1 MKKDKNILKIKM
13 GTLTKRIYHIVP
25 DKINYVDLRQSLIMK
40 LFKTSTVN
48 ISCSGY
54 GNQKNELPVLLP
66 ILTRQQANRALDLL
80 DFKKYITKRKV
91 KVSKLAFITY
101 TGTPAVFI
109 LLIPVV
115 AALLVWLFPTVYDII
130 IFISIMAEIPFVWL
144 FIIKIVALYTSGITI
159 EDNFCC
165 IRYSRFYAFHTI
177 LADKDKLIKIQIV
190 QNPFD
195 KKLGRCRLDFYFN
208 TEVPRNNKVKGVRIQ
223 DAKRILEKFE
233 FS

>member
-1 MKKDKNILKIKM
+1 
-13 GTLTKRIYHIVP
+13 
-25 DKINYVDLRQSLIMK
+25 
-40 LFKTSTVN
+40 
-48 ISCSGY
+48 
-54 GNQKNELPVLLP
+54 
-66 ILTRQQANRALDLL
+66 
-80 DFKKYITKRKV
+80 
-91 KVSKLAFITY
+91 
-101 TGTPAVFI
+101 
-109 LLIPVV
+109 
-115 AALLVWLFPTVYDII
+115 
-130 IFISIMAEIPFVWL
+130 MAEIPFVWL

-223 DAKRILEKFE
+223 DAKRILENLNFRKKNGVLR
-233 FS
+233 